1 MSGERWV
8 SPSQRMQRDPRR
20 QALLDEYLT
29 LGVHRAQW
37 PSGARVT
44 FGEYAEM
51 RAEGKVER
59 VRGGNKQSEIQGGGV
74 TRWLSAART
83 DR

>member
-51 RAEGKVER
+51 RVAGRWNEFAEETGNQRFKVE
-59 VRGGNKQSEIQGGGV
+59 E
-74 TRWLSAART
+74 
-83 DR
+83 